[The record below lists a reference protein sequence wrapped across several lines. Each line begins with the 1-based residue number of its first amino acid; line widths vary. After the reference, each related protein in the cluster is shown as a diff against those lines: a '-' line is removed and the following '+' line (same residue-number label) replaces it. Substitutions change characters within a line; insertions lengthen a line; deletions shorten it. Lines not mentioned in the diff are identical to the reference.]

1 MEFLQLKYFQIVA
14 KYEHITQ
21 AANELHISQ
30 PSLSKV
36 ITRLEQELGV
46 PLFDRQGRNIR
57 LNSFGRAFL
66 KRVERIFLEIEDGKR
81 ELLDMSGLEQGRISI
96 ALTSL
101 SLFPS
106 KFESFLE
113 NHPNIRFRQVLASTA
128 EMRRQL
134 EDGTIDLC
142 ISSPPIEG
150 PGVVCIPLITEEIFL
165 AVPKEHRFAGRESIE
180 LREAAQES
188 FISMERG
195 FGFRDITDEF
205 CHNAGFQPNIVFEG
219 DLAGSLISLVNA
231 GLGVAFFPNPSMR
244 EFSVQVPKL
253 IRISNPVCQRTISL
267 SYLEGHYLSQA
278 AREFCRYLTTSFN
291 VNNIN

>member
-57 LNSFGRAFL
+57 LNSFGKAFL
-66 KRVERIFLEIEDGKR
+66 KRVERIFLEVEDGKR

-142 ISSPPIEG
+142 ISSPRIEG

-180 LREAAQES
+180 LREASQES

-205 CHNAGFQPNIVFEG
+205 CRSAGFQPNIIFEG

-231 GLGVAFFPNPSMR
+231 GLGIAFFPNPSMR
-244 EFSVQVPKL
+244 ELSVQVPEL

-278 AREFCRYLTTSFN
+278 AREFCRYLTRSFN
-291 VNNIN
+291 VNIN